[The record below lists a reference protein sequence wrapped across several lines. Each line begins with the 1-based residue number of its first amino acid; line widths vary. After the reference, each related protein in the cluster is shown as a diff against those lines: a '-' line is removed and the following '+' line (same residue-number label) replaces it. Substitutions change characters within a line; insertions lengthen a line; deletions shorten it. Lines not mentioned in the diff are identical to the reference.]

1 MMESGGVEEKCVIG
15 GGGREDERARER
27 DTLEVGIWAL
37 GFLGSKAWVFGA
49 VRCVKVGV
57 LSRVTVRKHVE
68 VLGPP
73 HSLLPWTYF
82 LVVWAFFWGGAE
94 GEEGKREEGRVKDCL
109 NKVHMCYSIKCFC
122 FSFFVDHVNV
132 LA

>member
-1 MMESGGVEEKCVIG
+1 MESGGVEEKCVIG

-49 VRCVKVGV
+49 GEVCQGRCFVSGDGEKACGGF
-57 LSRVTVRKHVE
+57 
-68 VLGPP
+68 GPP
-73 HSLLPWTYF
+73 TLTPSLNILF
-82 LVVWAFFWGGAE
+82 GCMGFFWVGGE